1 MNPVGDY
8 RTFYDEFLRK
18 YDDYADNEIISFGIL
33 LADYRQ
39 TATREYILNYLQDFD
54 YLSGKLIDF
63 FIPGYIEAWN
73 VGWCTRDTMSR
84 NNGSIQVRG
93 TDYVFVEEIFRS
105 FIHNLQS
112 QFGIRY
118 TYNPMLIL
126 MSMER
131 CYIQTARYIVF
142 ELDTIPGGIRRS
154 GELFRRIFDVARE
167 DTSLEAYRNR
177 CYHIY
182 IKDNIV
188 EKFSAAIGLPWL
200 EEITRVGTE
209 YKRYK
214 IRSIFR

>member
-1 MNPVGDY
+1 MNPVGDF

-39 TATREYILNYLQDFD
+39 TDTREYILNYLEDFD
-54 YLSGKLIDF
+54 YSSGKLIDF

-73 VGWCTRDTMSR
+73 VGRCTRDTMSR
-84 NNGSIQVRG
+84 NDGCIQVRG
-93 TDYVFVEEIFRS
+93 TDYVFVGEIFTS
-105 FIHNLQS
+105 FIQNLEI

-118 TYNPMLIL
+118 TFNPMLIL

-142 ELDTIPGGIRRS
+142 ELDTIPGGVRRS
-154 GELFRRIFDVARE
+154 GELFSQIFDVARE

-177 CYHIY
+177 CCHIY

-188 EKFSAAIGLPWL
+188 EKISTAIGLPWL

-209 YKRYK
+209 YRRYR